1 MAGSARTRARRVE
14 ALPEHP
20 CGSRFPDIIG
30 ESEAIL
36 RLKASILKAAAS
48 EPGISLAT
56 LYRRTGQLGLF
67 PGKRGNPDAQ
77 TYTRGAGNARAA

>member
-1 MAGSARTRARRVE
+1 MPARMTLSQSVPRSPSV
-14 ALPEHP
+14 
-20 CGSRFPDIIG
+20 SR
-30 ESEAIL
+30 
-36 RLKASILKAAAS
+36 KKAAAS

>member
-1 MAGSARTRARRVE
+1 MSGFARTRARRVE

-20 CGSRFPDIIG
+20 CGSRFPGITG
-30 ESEAIL
+30 ESEAML

-56 LYRRTGQLGLF
+56 LCRRMGQLGLL
-67 PGKRGNPDAQ
+67 PGKRGNPDGR
-77 TYTRGAGNARAA
+77 TYTRVEGNARAA